1 MALRPLTPQLTPGS
15 LPGMV
20 RPGARGNWL
29 QGEGSETLMSLQE
42 LTRILACLIVG
53 SGVLLGD
60 ISRAGEAQAQVS
72 RAELVSVVERAAGS
86 GKGSA
91 DAPVVMVE
99 FSDFQCVYCRKFRRD
114 TLPKIEEGYI
124 RTGKVRFVYR
134 HLAVLGE
141 ASNLTAQA
149 ASCAQDQG
157 KFWEYHDSLFG
168 KVGALAFTSSR
179 LKRYA
184 ADLGLD
190 ERTFGA
196 CLDSKKHAELVD
208 AETAIGRALGA
219 SGSPAFLL
227 NGRLIIGAYPF
238 EVFQQALDG
247 ILAGPARPPSGQAK

>member
-1 MALRPLTPQLTPGS
+1 MTSDNRMFIEAFEGPLG
-15 LPGMV
+15 
-20 RPGARGNWL
+20 R
-29 QGEGSETLMSLQE
+29 SEVHE
-42 LTRILACLIVG
+42 IVG
-53 SGVLLGD
+53 KDATG
-60 ISRAGEAQAQVS
+60 IEQVTYEITFNGQQQHVQS
-72 RAELVSVVERAAGS
+72 
-86 GKGSA
+86 
-91 DAPVVMVE
+91 M
-99 FSDFQCVYCRKFRRD
+99 
-114 TLPKIEEGYI
+114 
-124 RTGKVRFVYR
+124 
-134 HLAVLGE
+134 GE
-141 ASNLTAQA
+141 ASILAAQA

-168 KVGALAFTSSR
+168 NVGALAFTSSR

-247 ILAGPARPPSGQAK
+247 ILAGPARPPSGQTK